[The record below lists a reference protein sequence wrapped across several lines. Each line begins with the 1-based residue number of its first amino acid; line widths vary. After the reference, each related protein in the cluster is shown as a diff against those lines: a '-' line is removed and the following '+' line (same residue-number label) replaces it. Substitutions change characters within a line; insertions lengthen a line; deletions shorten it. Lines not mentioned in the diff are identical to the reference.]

1 MIDEKCCLNTANKM
15 SDQIV
20 KIKKVLSKHRNI
32 NPVQGK
38 IFDKIMKIKTNN
50 SSICFIHIIR
60 IFFSFY
66 RLLETVVYSGFECIS
81 MIYARSTQKCYTMW
95 IIR

>member
-38 IFDKIMKIKTNN
+38 IYDKIIKFKKIKKLVV
-50 SSICFIHIIR
+50 FI
-60 IFFSFY
+60 
-66 RLLETVVYSGFECIS
+66 
-81 MIYARSTQKCYTMW
+81 
-95 IIR
+95 